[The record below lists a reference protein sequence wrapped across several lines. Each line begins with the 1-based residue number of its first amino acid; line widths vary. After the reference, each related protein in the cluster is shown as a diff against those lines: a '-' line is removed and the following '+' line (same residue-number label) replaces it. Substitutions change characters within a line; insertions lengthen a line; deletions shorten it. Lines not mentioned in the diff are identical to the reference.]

1 MVKPAA
7 PIETSQTMQRIR
19 VGVTGLAIVLL
30 LIGLAGV
37 IFNAVNRERPIAAIG
52 GAKPETVA
60 AIADSNGQAGDQRN
74 EPLADLGVA
83 PANLPENNQAASR
96 AQ

>member
-1 MVKPAA
+1 MVKPATPA
-7 PIETSQTMQRIR
+7 ETSQTMQRVR
-19 VGVTGLAIVLL
+19 VGITGLAIVLL

-37 IFNAVNRERPIAAIG
+37 VFNAVNRERPVAAIG

-60 AIADSNGQAGDQRN
+60 AIADNAQAGDQRN

-83 PANLPENNQAASR
+83 PANLPDNKQSASHAR
-96 AQ
+96 